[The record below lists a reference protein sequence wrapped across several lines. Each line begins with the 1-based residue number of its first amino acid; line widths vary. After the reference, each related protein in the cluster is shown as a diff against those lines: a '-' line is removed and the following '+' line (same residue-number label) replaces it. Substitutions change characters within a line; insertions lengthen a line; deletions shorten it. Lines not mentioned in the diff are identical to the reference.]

1 MLQFN
6 ATFLVA
12 MFSFVVFIMIMNKIL
27 YKPILKIVNEREGF
41 INSNYADAKETTEK
55 SENILKERDEK
66 LVQTKTESRKIISGK
81 VQTAHKEAKIQTEA
95 VMKKSREEISRAKE
109 TMQGEEVQLQNALGG
124 KISNLAET
132 ITEKLLGEHIP
143 VDSSEIVNKV

>member
-12 MFSFVVFIMIMNKIL
+12 MFSFIVFIMIMNKIL
-27 YKPILKIVNEREGF
+27 YKPISKIVNEREGF
-41 INSNYADAKETTEK
+41 INSNYAEAKETTEK

-66 LVQTKTESRKIISGK
+66 LVQTKTESRKIISDK

-95 VMKKSREEISRAKE
+95 VMKKSREEISKAKKFNFK
-109 TMQGEEVQLQNALGG
+109 M
-124 KISNLAET
+124 SSAERFLT
-132 ITEKLLGEHIP
+132 LLKL
-143 VDSSEIVNKV
+143 SRKNFSENTYL